1 MQSQPLNLASQ
12 IELGELPNLVDTLSV
27 TPLSFSR
34 HTRYTDT
41 TFSSISTDLPTKM
54 AYERVDLEHFS
65 DVFSSTT
72 GESSSPGR
80 VIDSLA
86 DICPMGDCGYESF
99 PVWRLADRSCRCL
112 TNSSPRR
119 SICCSWRQVSAI
131 ACADRVIIIVLVSRD
146 PASSELERAIIKLG
160 TTGSIIGF
168 DIDTT
173 HFNGNEAPQVSVQA
187 LKLPDDESPPE
198 AQDSRWTEIL
208 PKVDLGPS
216 FRHLFKI
223 PETEGVNYVKLNMY
237 PDGGIARFR
246 IYGHVVP
253 LHPALGEPFDV
264 AHVFAGGRVVF
275 TSDQHFGVGSNL
287 ILPGRGDFHASS
299 REIQT
304 IDIRLGKDMGDGW
317 ETKRSRQPGHK
328 DWVIIKLGTPSL
340 LSHVVIDTAHFKG
353 NFPQYCELHAINS
366 TSDIPPHS
374 PSHPPPPSSSPASE
388 REAATSADDE
398 WTLVLPETNLGP
410 HREHGLRLE
419 NVDDKVFTHVRLTIH
434 PDGGVKRVRVIGR
447 KAEAGAQKADQ
458 DVKADE
464 TAKTSTIQDLAA
476 SLPSTMTLKP
486 STQRSIPAL
495 PLTPEAFAPF
505 GQVIQSYPD
514 IHAVPSPR
522 TSKITPANF
531 GTAIKYHKQALL
543 ESSYPEGSNATTGI
557 SAFIPLGAG
566 EKQKYVVVVTK
577 DGEDGSPDLKSMR
590 AFLATE
596 GQGIVY
602 KTGVWHQPM
611 TVLDGLMDLACVET
625 QIGNGDKADCEVIE
639 LPEEDIVRVQII

>member
-1 MQSQPLNLASQ
+1 
-12 IELGELPNLVDTLSV
+12 
-27 TPLSFSR
+27 
-34 HTRYTDT
+34 
-41 TFSSISTDLPTKM
+41 M

-65 DVFSSTT
+65 DAFSSTT
-72 GESSSPGR
+72 ELSSVAIGGQIVSVSDEFFAEAFHLLLVEPAP
-80 VIDSLA
+80 SLKGQFGPKGA
-86 DICPMGDCGYESF
+86 LYSGWE
-99 PVWRLADRSCRCL
+99 
-112 TNSSPRR
+112 TRR
-119 SICCSWRQVSAI
+119 HNPSYDW
-131 ACADRVIIIVLVSRD
+131 
-146 PASSELERAIIKLG
+146 AIIKLG
-160 TTGSIIGF
+160 TTGTIIGF

-187 LKLPDDESPPE
+187 LKLPDDENSPGPE
-198 AQDSRWTEIL
+198 DSRWIEIL
-208 PKVDLGPS
+208 PKADLGPS
-216 FRHLFKI
+216 SRHLFKI
-223 PETEGVNYVKLNMY
+223 PETDGVNYVKLNMY

-246 IYGHVVP
+246 VYGHVVP
-253 LHPALGEPFDV
+253 LHPAVGEFDV

-287 ILPGRGDFHASS
+287 ILPGR
-299 REIQT
+299 
-304 IDIRLGKDMGDGW
+304 GKDMGDGW

-366 TSDIPPHS
+366 TSDRG
-374 PSHPPPPSSSPASE
+374 AS
-388 REAATSADDE
+388 TSAADE
-398 WTLVLPETNLGP
+398 WTLVLSETNLGP

-447 KAEAGAQKADQ
+447 KADAGAPKATQ
-458 DVKADE
+458 DADASE
-464 TAKTSTIQDLAA
+464 TVKTSTIQDLAA
-476 SLPSTMTLKP
+476 SLPPTAPTTRTP
-486 STQRSIPAL
+486 RSIPAL

-514 IHAVPSPR
+514 IHAAPSPR

-531 GTAIKYHKQALL
+531 GTALKYHKQALL
-543 ESSYPEGSNATTGI
+543 ESSYPEGSNATAGI
-557 SAFIPLGAG
+557 SVYRCQPVKGERSAAGEVKAVEVKALERHPYTNQAFIPMGAG
-566 EKQKYVVVVTK
+566 ERQRYVVVVTK
-577 DGEDGSPDLKSMR
+577 EGEGGTPDLKSMR

-611 TVLDGLMDLACVET
+611 TVLDGPMDLACVET

-639 LPEEDIVRVQII
+639 LPEEDVVRVQVV